1 MAVKSFLRPILGTV
15 MPYSTTLEDKLEY
28 IVHQWESLE
37 KKKMFGGICYL
48 INGNMSFGVWKDYLI
63 VRMGPDL
70 ASEKLR
76 HDHVREFDITGKPMK
91 GWVMVEKGSWNKR
104 NELAGWLDIGRSF
117 ALSLPKK
124 SPKRKS
130 LEEIYYRS
138 QR

>member
-1 MAVKSFLRPILGTV
+1 MLGAV
-15 MPYSTTLEDKLEY
+15 MPYSTILENKIED
-28 IVHQWESLE
+28 IVHQWDSIE

-48 INGNMSFGVWKDYLI
+48 INGNMSFGAWKDCLI

-70 ASEKLR
+70 AAEKLT
-76 HDHVREFDITGKPMK
+76 HDHVRPFDITGKPMK
-91 GWVMVEKGSWNKR
+91 GWLMVEKGSWNKR
-104 NELAGWLDIGRSF
+104 NELDGWLDVGRSF

-138 QR
+138 QK

>member
-1 MAVKSFLRPILGTV
+1 
-15 MPYSTTLEDKLEY
+15 MPYSTTLEDKIED
-28 IVHQWESLE
+28 IVHQWDGIIE

-63 VRMGPDL
+63 VRMGIDL
-70 ASEKLR
+70 AAERLKYN
-76 HDHVREFDITGKPMK
+76 HVRQFDITGKPLK

-104 NELAGWLDIGRSF
+104 DELTSWLDIGRSF
-117 ALSLPKK
+117 VLSLPKK
-124 SPKRKS
+124 LPKRKS

>member
-1 MAVKSFLRPILGTV
+1 
-15 MPYSTTLEDKLEY
+15 MPYSTTLEDKIEDITLS
-28 IVHQWESLE
+28 WDGLE

-70 ASEKLR
+70 AAEKLNNKY
-76 HDHVREFDITGKPMK
+76 VREFDITGKPMK

-104 NELAGWLDIGRSF
+104 DELTGWLDIGKSF

-124 SPKRKS
+124 PPKRKS

-138 QR
+138 RR